1 MTKPIEPMDELF
13 IQGIEDTMQ
22 IAKGLINNGYRVI
35 IQEFSREKQMDDVD
49 WFDRVTYSILYVM
62 MSADEKL

>member
-1 MTKPIEPMDELF
+1 MNNEIEPMDELF
-13 IQGIEDTMQ
+13 IKGIDDTVQ
-22 IAKGLINNGYRVI
+22 IAKALIGNGYRVI
-35 IQEFSREKQMDDVD
+35 IQEFAREQQMDDFD